1 MRFRYLIVGTR
12 RLQWGRSSDKMP
24 RVCQVSYLCRRSYG
38 PISGSF
44 VLARNVRYGYYLLQ
58 REVRQGSFV
67 AEIPTATCPKSK
79 SRKQFVCSLLTTCPA
94 GACHFQLALSFQ
106 SSQASLDEPASL
118 NLEMIRRRPQ
128 ALGLPLAVFV
138 NVFSHL
144 ASCSL
149 SHSSPN

>member
-1 MRFRYLIVGTR
+1 MARFPV
-12 RLQWGRSSDKMP
+12 P
-24 RVCQVSYLCRRSYG
+24 
-38 PISGSF
+38 SF
-44 VLARNVRYGYYLLQ
+44 LARNVRYGYYLLQ

-67 AEIPTATCPKSK
+67 AEIPTAPCPKSK

-128 ALGLPLAVFV
+128 ALGLSLAVFV